1 MHTIQTVQANAV
13 PELREAQNE
22 ATRSTGCA
30 DGDDFLVFRQH
41 NDMHECCTAFT
52 AILMCKLHQMIHI
65 QSRMPFKIQE
75 ISKHASKQAPN
86 KTSITPIP
94 QPPIPIPSIKH
105 QSPHLDTLPRLLVL
119 LTLIHKR
126 RMRHP
131 ARHPRLVNR
140 VKALY
145 QRHLIRPLGILEI
158 PPMPLVRPDRKRL
171 PAPVGVDEPDPD
183 QIRLGDR
190 VRVGDGERVFEDCFD
205 GAPDL

>member
-1 MHTIQTVQANAV
+1 MDAALHSQQ
-13 PELREAQNE
+13 
-22 ATRSTGCA
+22 SCCA
-30 DGDDFLVFRQH
+30 S
-41 NDMHECCTAFT
+41 CTKRY
-52 AILMCKLHQMIHI
+52 II
-65 QSRMPFKIQE
+65 QSRMLFKIHE
-75 ISKHASKQAPN
+75 ISKHVSKQATN

-94 QPPIPIPSIKH
+94 HPPIPIPSIKH
-105 QSPHLDTLPRLLVL
+105 QSPHLNTLPRLLIL

-145 QRHLIRPLGILEI
+145 QRHLIRPLRVLEI

-205 GAPDL
+205 GAPDLLLLASLRGVLERGRTLMIWNRFCNSASASSGRWCATRPMEAV